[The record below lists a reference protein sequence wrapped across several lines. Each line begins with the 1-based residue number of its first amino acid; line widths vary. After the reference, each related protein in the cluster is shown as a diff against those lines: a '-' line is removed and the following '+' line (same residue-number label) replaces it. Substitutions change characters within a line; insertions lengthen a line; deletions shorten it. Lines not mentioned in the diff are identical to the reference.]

1 MCVYKTHCS
10 SNNILRY
17 NSRQRSTLQNMGWNK
32 SILSKLKLEFS
43 LFYTVFKALFNQV
56 QMNPLDS
63 SWRITSNV
71 ELIHA
76 VNKLAGPL

>member
-1 MCVYKTHCS
+1 
-10 SNNILRY
+10 
-17 NSRQRSTLQNMGWNK
+17 MGWNK